1 MWKSKLAKFKAL
13 RSFPNELI
21 SRHEDLLTVKVV
33 SFDFFD
39 TLAYRRSVSHYQ
51 MWKNE
56 SSAYFLSRAKAE
68 VLARLLNRLKR
79 IPEVS
84 ESDIY
89 DRMPHHWGLDF
100 EIELELRNL
109 LPNSVTI
116 AVLKK
121 AVSDGRT
128 VCIISDTHYRE
139 TDIKRFLNHLGIPE
153 VKIFTS
159 GEFLL
164 TKSTG
169 LFSEVQ
175 KYFGV
180 LSSDWIHIGDNHQSD
195 VLSPRRLGIESI
207 QYPPMKSQLIDSG
220 LISPLGYKFLKNS
233 KGPGNEV
240 ISRMFTNLLS
250 AINCGNSKPSSMPL
264 VLGSVV
270 GDLVSTAI
278 AEELHNMHV
287 KRQYNLILYSS
298 RDGWLPFLAHK
309 KIYPNDPI
317 QYFKTSRKILEDL
330 NFEKYLSA
338 TIGDSERILLFDLG
352 WRGSTAKKV
361 SAYFPNKKWDYVY
374 WQLLGKKKKNQFE
387 LNPGNFFNRL
397 RIWRSRDFLESI
409 FTDPTRGY
417 DRIDDDLIPT
427 EREDSL
433 GSRFKDLIIEGANNA
448 INDHSASSSLRMAS
462 LYLES
467 VSRYPSVDLIKF
479 AEDHSHQI
487 NEKVAGR
494 LVITTWK
501 DLFGDSKILWPY
513 GSRLYSGNKIS
524 RSIFAATVFLKEF
537 TQRSLNFMAKFR
549 KTI

>member
-1 MWKSKLAKFKAL
+1 M
-13 RSFPNELI
+13 LI
-21 SRHEDLLTVKVV
+21 HEELLTAKVV

-51 MWKNE
+51 MWKTE
-56 SSAYFLSRAKAE
+56 SSAYFLCRAKAE
-68 VLARLLNRLKR
+68 VVARLLNRIKK

-84 ESDIY
+84 ESNIY

-109 LPNSVTI
+109 LPNPVTI
-116 AVLKK
+116 SLLKK

-139 TDIKRFLNHLGIPE
+139 TDVKRFLYHLGIPE

-164 TKSTG
+164 TKSKG

-175 KYFGV
+175 KNLDV
-180 LSSDWIHIGDNHQSD
+180 LYSDWIHIGDNHQSD
-195 VLSPRRLGIESI
+195 ILSPRRLGIKTI
-207 QYPPMKSQLIDSG
+207 QYPSMKSQLIDSG
-220 LISPLGYKFLKNS
+220 LISPLGYKFLRHS
-233 KGPGNEV
+233 KSPGNEV
-240 ISRMFTNLLS
+240 ISRMFTNLLT
-250 AINCGNSKPSSMPL
+250 ALNRGDFYESSMPI

-278 AEELHNMHV
+278 AVELHHMHL
-287 KRQYNLILYSS
+287 KRKYNLILYSS

-338 TIGDSERILLFDLG
+338 TIGGSERILLFDLG

-361 SAYFPNKKWDYVY
+361 SANFPNKKWDFVY

-387 LNPGNFFNRL
+387 LNPGNFLNRL
-397 RIWRSRDFLESI
+397 RFWRSRDFLESI
-409 FTDPTRGY
+409 FTDPTGGY
-417 DRIDDDLIPT
+417 DRIDDDLIPI
-427 EREDSL
+427 EREEQF

-448 INDHSASSSLRMAS
+448 INDHSSSSSLRMAS

-467 VSRYPSVDLIKF
+467 ISRYPSVDLIKF
-479 AEDHSHQI
+479 AEEHSHQI

-494 LVITTWK
+494 LVIIAWK
-501 DLFGDSKILWPY
+501 DLFGHSKILWPY

-524 RSIFAATVFLKEF
+524 SSIFAATVFLKEL
-537 TQRSLNFMAKFR
+537 TQRSLNFIRKFR
-549 KTI
+549 